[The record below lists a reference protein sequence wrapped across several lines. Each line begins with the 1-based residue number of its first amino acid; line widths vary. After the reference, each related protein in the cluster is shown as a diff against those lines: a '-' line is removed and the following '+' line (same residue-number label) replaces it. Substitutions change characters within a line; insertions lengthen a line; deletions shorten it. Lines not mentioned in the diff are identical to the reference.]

1 MNKKLQF
8 NEILRNNTGGEIV
21 IFTTPSGSNIMNTA
35 VCNSNVGVIWLDVE
49 NWHFND
55 VCVLKPDAFFI
66 WYLNKKMKSGVLSGR
81 DLANKT
87 DWRIDFYAAWES

>member
-8 NEILRNNTGGEIV
+8 NEILRNNTGGKIV
-21 IFTTPSGSNIMNTA
+21 IFTTLSGSNIMNTA

-55 VCVLKPDAFFI
+55 DCVLETRCFLYMIPKQEE
-66 WYLNKKMKSGVLSGR
+66 
-81 DLANKT
+81 T
-87 DWRIDFYAAWES
+87 